1 MYGESRKNHGL
12 NWIAKVKLYSGVIL
26 PMEFD
31 NSLSLLEKIAHL
43 IHKCNE
49 IADAINAQNLNITE
63 FCHMVEL
70 EISKF
75 EEYIDDRIDTY
86 ENDLKKE
93 WEEYKNEINQA
104 WLEYKDQLENEWSEE
119 QEKNEQFRN
128 EINQVIN
135 DFTNDLTEQF
145 EVLKHY
151 VEVEF
156 TKQNGHI
163 ESSLNNIKNTMQ
175 IQQNEFENH
184 MVELFTDY
192 TTDESTART
201 EFEQNFQ
208 RLFEQWKIDTI
219 NAIKSDIGAFETTT
233 QENLNRYI
241 DAQMSVYK
249 SSIEN
254 RLSEQNRKIQQEM
267 EDRIRN
273 DNNLQN
279 QINQLTPEGSIK
291 SDSPDD
297 NGESQLYIIDQNTN
311 ERENIFPKIREQENN
326 YFKLEI
332 VEPRFNH
339 DWFNEVS
346 NFETTCNTAITIS
359 NKIAIPVGTS
369 DINLLSIPVDKYF
382 QYIPQYP
389 YPQSPQFMR
398 NRLLIDIIIHHS
410 TTNNFPD
417 ISLTEI
423 GWNYEGGEGGPYL
436 DIKYRLNLKSSD
448 SSTTYGVGRLKLTIK
463 VMALVK

>member
-31 NSLSLLEKIAHL
+31 NSLGLLEKVAHL
-43 IHKCNE
+43 MHKCNE

-75 EEYIDDRIDTY
+75 EEYINDRIDTY

-93 WEEYKNEINQA
+93 WEEYKNEIHQA
-104 WLEYKDQLENEWSEE
+104 WLEYKDRLENEWSEE

-135 DFTNDLTEQF
+135 EFKNDLTEQF
-145 EVLKHY
+145 EVLKNH
-151 VEVEF
+151 VEVEL
-156 TKQNGHI
+156 TKQDGHI

-219 NAIKSDIGAFETTT
+219 NAIKSDIGSFETTT

-279 QINQLTPEGSIK
+279 QINQLTPEGAIK
-291 SDSPDD
+291 SDPPDD
-297 NGESQLYIIDQNTN
+297 NEESQLYIINQNTN
-311 ERENIFPKIREQENN
+311 ERENIFPKFKSKESYKLLSFLTNENVFLLN
-326 YFKLEI
+326 
-332 VEPRFNH
+332 N
-339 DWFNEVS
+339 NS
-346 NFETTCNTAITIS
+346 TIYSTLINKIPLNVGS
-359 NKIAIPVGTS
+359 NKIENAI
-369 DINLLSIPVDKYF
+369 LIPVDQINDSYNF
-382 QYIPQYP
+382 
-389 YPQSPQFMR
+389 S
-398 NRLLIDIIIHHS
+398 NIDPLTIRKNIIINYYIRHTMS
-410 TTNNFPD
+410 NLPPGVIVSEQNISYIAENSQLKYLSIDLAIYIITDNN
-417 ISLTEI
+417 SEQ
-423 GWNYEGGEGGPYL
+423 
-436 DIKYRLNLKSSD
+436 
-448 SSTTYGVGRLKLTIK
+448 YGNGRLELNIAIFHKK
-463 VMALVK
+463 N

>member
-31 NSLSLLEKIAHL
+31 NSLSILEKIAHL
-43 IHKCNE
+43 KHKCNE

-75 EEYIDDRIDTY
+75 EEYINDRIDTY

-93 WEEYKNEINQA
+93 WEEYKNEIHQA
-104 WLEYKDQLENEWSEE
+104 WLEYKDRLENEWSEE

-135 DFTNDLTEQF
+135 EFTNDLTEQF
-145 EVLKHY
+145 EVLKNY

-163 ESSLNNIKNTMQ
+163 ESSLNSIKNTMQ

-219 NAIKSDIGAFETTT
+219 NAIKSDIGSFETTT

-279 QINQLTPEGSIK
+279 QINQLTPEGAIK
-291 SDSPDD
+291 SDPPDD
-297 NGESQLYIIDQNTN
+297 NEESQLYIINQNTN
-311 ERENIFPKIREQENN
+311 ERENIFPKLKQATKKNKYIQDLRTHPNKFIIEKKLENSFILTTNSGTSLNVGNN
-326 YFKLEI
+326 YFSDFLQIELKDLEGI
-332 VEPRFNH
+332 DPNDEP
-339 DWFNEVS
+339 
-346 NFETTCNTAITIS
+346 
-359 NKIAIPVGTS
+359 
-369 DINLLSIPVDKYF
+369 INLMDKFIINITPLSSLNNLSFISSIALSNNPTKMF
-382 QYIPQYP
+382 GTNN
-389 YPQSPQFMR
+389 SK
-398 NRLLIDIIIHHS
+398 LLIIGARINIINTS
-410 TTNNFPD
+410 NSETV
-417 ISLTEI
+417 
-423 GWNYEGGEGGPYL
+423 GPGN
-436 DIKYRLNLKSSD
+436 IKYLVSIALK
-448 SSTTYGVGRLKLTIK
+448 
-463 VMALVK
+463 